1 MLLELEVDNFALVD
15 HLTLSFE
22 PGLTVLTGETGAG
35 KSIVLDS
42 IGFLFGG
49 APREEGPPQGRPRR
63 VAGRFAID
71 ARVRKLLLDWEVEC
85 EQDEVLLA
93 RELKPSGRTSCRI
106 NSRLM
111 TVANLRELGELMLD
125 LHGQHQSHSLQRP
138 SRHLEL
144 LDRVAGKKHLSQLAA
159 YEQLYRQAQAA
170 QAELDG
176 LRGAERER
184 VRELEWLTR
193 DLEEIRDKAPVVD
206 EEEEL
211 EQEFR
216 RLSAAEELSE
226 ASGGVANALGKD
238 NGCLDVLA
246 VATRRLEALRGH
258 DDRLGGFADRL
269 GEAEIVLSELQRDL
283 VSYRNQLVA
292 DPARLDAVQTRLE
305 VLKGLRRKY
314 GATLADVLDYA
325 AQAEAKIEQLSEAD
339 RRCEALESRLN
350 ELWGE
355 VAQAAGGLTTSRRR
369 AAQALEAEV
378 VHELAGLGM
387 ARTTFVVRFETLS
400 EPGLCGAETA
410 EFLMSPNPGQEPK
423 PLARVASGGELSR
436 VMLAL
441 VALFA
446 RYDAV
451 PTLVFDEI
459 DVGLGGRAAEAV
471 AAKLKAL
478 ANHSQVI
485 CVTHLAVVAATGHQ
499 HVRVHKDTTEQKT
512 LITVDFL
519 DPPERVL
526 EVARMISGDASPET
540 ALRHAEELLRGAGA
554 GMAMGA
560 EN

>member
-1 MLLELEVDNFALVD
+1 MLLELEVDNFALVE
-15 HLTLSFE
+15 HLTLCFE
-22 PGLTVLTGETGAG
+22 AGLTVLTGETGAG

-42 IGFLFGG
+42 ISFLFGG
-49 APREEGPPQGRPRR
+49 TPREEGPPRDRPRR
-63 VAGRFAID
+63 VSGRFAID
-71 ARVRKLLLDWEVEC
+71 AKARQRLLEWEFDC
-85 EQDEVLLA
+85 EEDEVLLS

-111 TVANLRELGELMLD
+111 TVANLRELGELLID
-125 LHGQHQSHSLQRP
+125 LHGQHQSHSLQKP

-144 LDRVAGKKHLSQLAA
+144 LDRVAGKAHLEQVAA
-159 YEQLYRQAQAA
+159 YEQLYRQAQVC
-170 QAELDG
+170 QAELDQ

-193 DLEEIRDKAPVVD
+193 DLDEIRDKAPVVD

-216 RLSAAEELSE
+216 RLSAAEELAE
-226 ASGGVANALGKD
+226 ASSRVADGLGRD
-238 NGCLDVLA
+238 GGCLDTLA
-246 VATRRLEALRGH
+246 AASRRLLSLTSH
-258 DDRLGGFADRL
+258 DACLEEFANRL

-283 VSYRNQLVA
+283 VSYREQLVA
-292 DPARLDAVQTRLE
+292 DPVRLDAVQSRLE

-325 AQAEAKIEQLSEAD
+325 REAEAKLEQLSEAD
-339 RRCEALESRLN
+339 RRCEALEARR
-350 ELWGE
+350 EKLWSE
-355 VAQAAGGLTTSRRR
+355 VVAAAKGLTANRHQAAR
-369 AAQALEAEV
+369 ALEAEV
-378 VHELAGLGM
+378 VKELAGLGM
-387 ARTTFVVRFETLS
+387 ARTTFVVRFENPP
-400 EPGLCGAETA
+400 EPGLAGAETA
-410 EFLMSPNPGQEPK
+410 EFLMSPNPGQDPK

-451 PTLVFDEI
+451 PTLIFDEI

-471 AAKLKAL
+471 AAKLKSL
-478 ANHSQVI
+478 ARHSQVI
-485 CVTHLAVVAATGHQ
+485 CVTHLAVVAAAGHQ
-499 HVRVHKDTTEQKT
+499 HVRVHKAIHQQKT
-512 LITVDFL
+512 LISVESL
-519 DPPERVL
+519 DPPGRVL